1 MNYMLD
7 TDTCSYVIRRRPAE
21 IAARFAQ
28 HAEDLCVSIMTAA
41 ELRFGAEK
49 CGRAGSAS
57 LVEEFLARLD
67 VFYWGGNASRHYA
80 RIRAILEKRGTP
92 LGSMDMRIAAHAL
105 ERGAVLVTSNVKH
118 FGMVPGIRLETWVP

>member
-1 MNYMLD
+1 MSYMLD

-21 IAARFAQ
+21 IAARFAR

-49 CGRAGSAS
+49 SGRAGLVR

-67 VFYWGGNASRHYA
+67 VFDWGSGASRHYA
-80 RIRAILEKRGTP
+80 RIRVVLEKRGTP
-92 LGSMDMRIAAHAL
+92 LGNMDLLIAAHAL
-105 ERGAVLVTSNVKH
+105 DRGAVLVTSNVKH
-118 FGMVPGIRLETWVP
+118 FGKVPGIKLETWVS